1 MRVDVNISVWHPT
14 NDLIRSP
21 RVEIKNVAGAKNVER
36 CVEYELRR
44 HAMLLE
50 SGQNAQFET
59 RRYDA
64 AEGKTILLRSKT
76 EDPDYRFF

>member
-1 MRVDVNISVWHPT
+1 
-14 NDLIRSP
+14 
-21 RVEIKNVAGAKNVER
+21 VER

-44 HAMLLE
+44 HSKLLE
-50 SGQNAQFET
+50 SGQNALSET

-64 AEGKTILLRSKT
+64 IEGKTILLRTKT